1 MLCELNCSNIPGVAS
16 DTCLKASMED
26 EDGKKAEK
34 RACVSKAECEKF
46 KANCDNAGKTEES
59 KIKKCSVSCCTSDL
73 CNNAFSVSPDTMF
86 IVTAAASLHQNFSL
100 IEGHLV
106 DAEHLHSEKQNKT
119 KKSIEVFFSS
129 VRSICR

>member
-1 MLCELNCSNIPGVAS
+1 MCIPTDTDEPYSVEQCEKNQQKMNCSNIPGVAS

-86 IVTAAASLHQNFSL
+86 IVTAALCNFKL
-100 IEGHLV
+100 Y
-106 DAEHLHSEKQNKT
+106 
-119 KKSIEVFFSS
+119 
-129 VRSICR
+129 